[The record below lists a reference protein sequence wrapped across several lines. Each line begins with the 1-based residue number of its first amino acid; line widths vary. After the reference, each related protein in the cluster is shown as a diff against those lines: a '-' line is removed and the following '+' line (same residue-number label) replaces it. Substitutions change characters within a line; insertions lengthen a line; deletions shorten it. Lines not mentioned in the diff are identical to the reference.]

1 MIYPDAA
8 TKTDPQC
15 KFLSLCSAQ
24 LNCSHVPGA
33 NITPLAIAIVEM
45 NVGIIAASLI
55 VMHPCLKAIHN
66 ATLKQYTLRFSFSR
80 GTSQSTSSRIA
91 GLQRDKGIV
100 RTTDLELESR
110 SVSTREVTPKDLL

>member
-8 TKTDPQC
+8 TKSDPQC
-15 KFLSLCSAQ
+15 KFFPPCSIQ
-24 LNCSHVPGA
+24 LKCSHAPGA

-55 VMHPCLKAIHN
+55 VMHPCFKAIHN
-66 ATLKQYTLRFSFSR
+66 ATSKRLTERLSTSM
-80 GTSQSTSSRIA
+80 GNSQSKSSRIA
-91 GLQRDKGIV
+91 GLLRDKGIV

-110 SVSTREVTPKDLL
+110 PVSTREVTPKDLL